1 MKISIRKEEI
11 VLVSETRRIPT
22 GDEVKAATTDI
33 KIKKKATNTRIRL
46 A

>member
-1 MKISIRKEEI
+1 MKLSIRKEQI

-22 GDEVKAATTDI
+22 GDEVKAATIDI
-33 KIKKKATNTRIRL
+33 KIKQKATNTRIRL